1 MMKQSVCTYCN
12 IHAKIKHTRWHN
24 NGTITH
30 KCAECC
36 KPESMCVICNKSNDI
51 RYKYMDENF
60 TMVNLCADCFCNRK
74 NNMNLIYNV

>member
-12 IHAKIKHTRWHN
+12 QRAKIKHTHWHN
-24 NGTITH
+24 DGTITH

-60 TMVNLCADCFCNRK
+60 IMVNLCADCFLQSK
-74 NNMNLIYNV
+74 K